1 MRGTSRCLHL
11 LGTVQVPPQSWS
23 GVRSSSIHTPEH
35 ISERGRQQLHIL
47 KHITVPSHG
56 VGVPSVVGGDRH
68 LMVSL
73 WLSQMLSPA
82 CRSTSAASTSF
93 LARGTPPAWC
103 GRSYS
108 R

>member
-1 MRGTSRCLHL
+1 MRGSSQCLRL

-35 ISERGRQQLHIL
+35 TLEWGRQQFHIL
-47 KHITVPSHG
+47 KHITLPAHG
-56 VGVPSVVGGDRH
+56 VGVPSVVGGGRH
-68 LMVSL
+68 LRVSL
-73 WLSQMLSPA
+73 WVSQMLSPA
-82 CRSTSAASTSF
+82 CHSTSAASTSF
-93 LARGTPPAWC
+93 PAHGTPPAWC